1 MGVEIYL
8 YTSIYSYD
16 AEKVISE
23 LEANKSKPVVMRM
36 FSPGG
41 NPMAC
46 QGICAKIK
54 KHGNVEIAV
63 DGYAAS
69 SAIFPLLF
77 AKRAVCL
84 ETSKF
89 LMHRADMYISN
100 PEDQKFLDDINA
112 DYKQMFITKFG
123 ETKFREITGYTIDEL
138 FDPTKRLDININAA
152 QAKELGLVQET
163 IPMTVELIEAHSKRF
178 FSLAAHAPESKP
190 IHINTTM
197 TREQLKK
204 EHPALYAE
212 VIAAGAAQE
221 KDRVESILAFHE
233 LDPAECKKL
242 IAEGKDLT
250 AKQISEFALK
260 AASASTLAAVKE
272 ESPGSVKT
280 EEEKLEAKK
289 TAEVEAFGK
298 NLDKLLNIKRQA
310 A

>member
-8 YTSIYSYD
+8 YTSIYSD
-16 AEKVISE
+16 SSEKLISE
-23 LEANKSKPVVMRM
+23 IEANKTKPIVMRM
-36 FSPGG
+36 YSPGG

-46 QGICAKIK
+46 QGICIKIK
-54 KHGNVEIAV
+54 EHANVEIAV

-77 AKRAVCL
+77 AKRVVCL

-89 LMHRADMYISN
+89 LFHRAEMYIST
-100 PEDQKFLDDINA
+100 PEDQKFLDDVNA
-112 DYKQMFITKFG
+112 DYKQMFVTKFG
-123 ETKFREITGYTIDEL
+123 ETKFREVTGYTIDEL
-138 FDPTKRLDININAA
+138 FDPTKRLEINIDAV
-152 QAKELGLVQET
+152 QAKKLGLVQET
-163 IPMTVELIEAHSKRF
+163 IPMTVEMIEAHSRRF
-178 FSLAAHAPESKP
+178 FSLAANAPESKP
-190 IHINTTM
+190 INTTM

-221 KDRVESILAFHE
+221 KDRVESILAFQE

-260 AASASTLAAVKE
+260 AASASTLAAAKE
-272 ESPGSVKT
+272 DSAGTVKT
-280 EEEKLEAKK
+280 DEEKIKAKQ

-298 NLDKLLNIKRQA
+298 NLDKLLKINRQEA
-310 A
+310 